1 MAEPPVEKSPTLT
14 AIPDDDAGL
23 HVAEPPVEK
32 SPTLTAIP
40 DDDAGLQVGVG
51 KRSVDDQNG
60 ERDKVTN
67 IIVEMFNN
75 E

>member
-1 MAEPPVEKSPTLT
+1 MDESSPAAEPPVEKSPTLT
-14 AIPDDDAGL
+14 AIQ
-23 HVAEPPVEK
+23 
-32 SPTLTAIP
+32 

-60 ERDKVTN
+60 GSDKVTT